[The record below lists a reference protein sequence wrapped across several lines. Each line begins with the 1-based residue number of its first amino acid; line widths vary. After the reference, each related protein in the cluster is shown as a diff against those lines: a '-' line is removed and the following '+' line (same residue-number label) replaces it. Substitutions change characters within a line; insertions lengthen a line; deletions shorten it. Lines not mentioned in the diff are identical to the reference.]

1 MVIKAK
7 IPLFLFLSALFLAL
21 VCSSL
26 ALETEDLSNELNPH
40 HDPESHRREFQQCQE
55 RCQREERGQRQAQ
68 QCQRRCEEQLRERE
82 REREREEVVN
92 PRDPRQQYEQCRE
105 TCEKQD
111 PRQQPQCERRCER
124 QFQEQEERER
134 RERGRG
140 KGDDDQENPRDPREQ
155 YRQCQEHCRRQ
166 GKGQRQQQQCQSR
179 CEERFEEEQR
189 RQEERERRRGRDD
202 DDEENPRDPREQ
214 YRQCQEYCRRQGQG
228 QRQQQQCQSRCEERL
243 EEEQRSQEER
253 ERRRGRDVDDQNPRD
268 PEQRY
273 EQCQQ
278 QCERQRRGQEQT
290 LCRRRCEQRR
300 QQEERERQRG
310 RDRQDPQQQYHRCQ
324 RRCQI
329 QEQSPERQRQCQ
341 QRCER
346 QYKEQQGRERG
357 PEASPRRESRGRE
370 EEQQRHNPYYF
381 HSQSIRSR
389 HESEEGEVKY
399 LERFTE
405 RTELLRGI
413 ENYRVVIL
421 DANPNTFMLP
431 HHKDAESVAV
441 VTRGRATL
449 TLVSQETRE
458 SFNLECGDVI
468 RVPAGA
474 TVYVI
479 NQDSNERLEMV
490 KLLQPVNNPGQFRFE
505 FVVLQE
511 YYAAGAKSPDQSY
524 LRVFSNDIL
533 VAALNTPRDRLERFF
548 DQQEQREGVIIRA
561 SQEKLRALS
570 QHAMSAGQRPWG
582 RRSSGGPISLKS
594 ERPSY
599 SNQFGQF
606 FEACPEEHRQLQEM
620 DVLVNYAEI
629 KRGAMMV
636 PHYNS
641 KATVVVYVVEG
652 TGRYEMAC
660 PHVSSQSYEGQ
671 GRREQEEEE
680 STGRF
685 QKVTAR
691 LARGD
696 IFVIPAGHPIAIT
709 ASQNENL
716 RLLGFGINGE
726 NNQRNFLAGQNNI
739 INQLEREAKELSFN
753 MPREEIEEIF
763 ESQME
768 SYFVPTERQSR
779 RGQGRD
785 HPLASILDFAF
796 F

>member
-1 MVIKAK
+1 MVI
-7 IPLFLFLSALFLAL
+7 
-21 VCSSL
+21 
-26 ALETEDLSNELNPH
+26 LE
-40 HDPESHRREFQQCQE
+40 
-55 RCQREERGQRQAQ
+55 
-68 QCQRRCEEQLRERE
+68 
-82 REREREEVVN
+82 
-92 PRDPRQQYEQCRE
+92 
-105 TCEKQD
+105 
-111 PRQQPQCERRCER
+111 
-124 QFQEQEERER
+124 
-134 RERGRG
+134 
-140 KGDDDQENPRDPREQ
+140 
-155 YRQCQEHCRRQ
+155 
-166 GKGQRQQQQCQSR
+166 
-179 CEERFEEEQR
+179 
-189 RQEERERRRGRDD
+189 
-202 DDEENPRDPREQ
+202 
-214 YRQCQEYCRRQGQG
+214 
-228 QRQQQQCQSRCEERL
+228 
-243 EEEQRSQEER
+243 
-253 ERRRGRDVDDQNPRD
+253 
-268 PEQRY
+268 
-273 EQCQQ
+273 
-278 QCERQRRGQEQT
+278 
-290 LCRRRCEQRR
+290 
-300 QQEERERQRG
+300 
-310 RDRQDPQQQYHRCQ
+310 
-324 RRCQI
+324 
-329 QEQSPERQRQCQ
+329 
-341 QRCER
+341 
-346 QYKEQQGRERG
+346 
-357 PEASPRRESRGRE
+357 
-370 EEQQRHNPYYF
+370 
-381 HSQSIRSR
+381 
-389 HESEEGEVKY
+389 
-399 LERFTE
+399 
-405 RTELLRGI
+405 
-413 ENYRVVIL
+413 
-421 DANPNTFMLP
+421 ANPNTFVLP
-431 HHKDAESVAV
+431 YHKDAESVIV

-449 TLVSQETRE
+449 TFVSQERRE
-458 SFNLECGDVI
+458 SFNLEYGDVI

-474 TVYVI
+474 TEYVI

-490 KLLQPVNNPGQFRFE
+490 KLLQPVNNPGQFR
-505 FVVLQE
+505 E
-511 YYAAGAKSPDQSY
+511 YYAAGAQSTESY

-594 ERPSY
+594 QRSSY

-652 TGRYEMAC
+652 TGRFEMAC
-660 PHVSSQSYEGQ
+660 PHDVSSQSYEYK

-680 STGRF
+680 SSTGQF

-716 RLLGFGINGE
+716 RLVGFGINGK

-763 ESQME
+763 ERQVE
-768 SYFVPTERQSR
+768 SYFVPMERQSR

-785 HPLASILDFAF
+785 HPLASILDFAGF